1 MTEYIPNSENV
12 ILKLILDSLE
22 KEKQSN
28 KKHKKIMGL
37 VQ

>member
-1 MTEYIPNSENV
+1 MIDNSVNLT
-12 ILKLILDSLE
+12 LKLILDTLE
-22 KEKQSN
+22 KNGVK